1 MDQAKVEALAAA
13 WFRDGRPRSMEA
25 TSRATGTMPRGVP
38 MSWMDE
44 LYDHPPL
51 WVSHG
56 AGSRFWDLDGH
67 EYVDMY
73 VADMSAF
80 CGHAAGWSRRQEP
93 ADLGVS
99 DHREPWVGIASLEG
113 ADDQACCLKPR
124 AHDQI
129 IGVGNPAAYLLFQ
142 STGSILLAG
151 TAARSAAIP
160 VLITGMLLLDNAI
173 QSGQV
178 ANQGRIF
185 ALAPHYRSRLN
196 TAYMTCAFLSGSAGS
211 WLGVRAYQWLGWP
224 GVCALAATLAALPL
238 LAMLSPRPRSFRHSQ
253 DPDIK
258 PVTRDGMPET
268 SPGSS

>member
-13 WFRDGRPRSMEA
+13 ERKWFRDGRPRSMEA

-73 VADMSAF
+73 VADMEVATGGTLFANALSMAAARAALTEVLTPEAF
-80 CGHAAGWSRRQEP
+80 ITTARLGHQLAAGGPSPRSIAWRSPMMRWAGFHRGGWSRRQEP

-129 IGVGNPAAYLLFQ
+129 ISVGNPAAYLLFQ

-160 VLITGMLLLDNAI
+160 VLITGMLLLDSAI
-173 QSGQV
+173 QSGQLV
-178 ANQGRIF
+178 TD
-185 ALAPHYRSRLN
+185 PV
-196 TAYMTCAFLSGSAGS
+196 TAVLSARWRRCRGSARTG
-211 WLGVRAYQWLGWP
+211 R
-224 GVCALAATLAALPL
+224 
-238 LAMLSPRPRSFRHSQ
+238 R
-253 DPDIK
+253 
-258 PVTRDGMPET
+258 
-268 SPGSS
+268 